1 MSYLRPVKLEELKT
15 WLLEKGFAEEESGF
29 GHVDAETLAEAL
41 MDRFEIITKSS
52 TL

>member
-15 WLLEKGFAEEESGF
+15 WLRQELPSSADITE
-29 GHVDAETLAEAL
+29 VDVEVLAEAL